1 MQLDSVNTQPLGPCC
16 IGSVFY
22 CFIDKLRTV
31 KQVEAFW
38 DAGSDA
44 LALADVDAFFLF
56 FFFSDTALGH
66 TGLGVAHKLQKT
78 NKQRQTQ
85 SNKNAF

>member
-1 MQLDSVNTQPLGPCC
+1 MQLVSMNTQTLDPCC

-22 CFIDKLRTV
+22 CFIDKLKDC

-44 LALADVDAFFLF
+44 LADVDAFVLSFFLQILLSVI
-56 FFFSDTALGH
+56 SDH
-66 TGLGVAHKLQKT
+66 DDWCGVVWCGVC
-78 NKQRQTQ
+78 
-85 SNKNAF
+85 